1 MRLVGI
7 LLALGGLGGIVYFSR
22 LTGRHWPIQRAKK
35 YLETLSSK
43 MTGMTQFNIRRG
55 DNRREIIDH
64 IDELRFRSQN
74 EKHAVAP
81 V

>member
-1 MRLVGI
+1 MS
-7 LLALGGLGGIVYFSR
+7 SR
-22 LTGRHWPIQRAKK
+22 LPRLQRAIF
-35 YLETLSSK
+35 YRPSRRN
-43 MTGMTQFNIRRG
+43 NIRRG
-55 DNRREIIDH
+55 YNRREIIDH

>member
-1 MRLVGI
+1 
-7 LLALGGLGGIVYFSR
+7 
-22 LTGRHWPIQRAKK
+22 
-35 YLETLSSK
+35 

-55 DNRREIIDH
+55 YNRREIIDH